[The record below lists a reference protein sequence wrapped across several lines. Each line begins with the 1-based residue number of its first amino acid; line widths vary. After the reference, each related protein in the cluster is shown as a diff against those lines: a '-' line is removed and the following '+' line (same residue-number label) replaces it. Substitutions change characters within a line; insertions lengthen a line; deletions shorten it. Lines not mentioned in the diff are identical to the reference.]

1 MTAVVDAIPV
11 KVPAAP
17 PARPRTLLIGTSLAI
32 GGCFMAFAALLGIY
46 VSTRAG
52 VIATGESWLPD
63 GATIPLTPG
72 TMTLFTFL
80 LSAVT
85 MYWSVYAVGNNDRQ
99 HALMALALTI
109 MFGICSINATT
120 FLYTQMNLGVADSA
134 AGVLIYVISGAH
146 IAMTVA
152 ALVFASLMTFRTLGG
167 EYAGRDREGIVAA
180 SLFWYATIA
189 VYPVIWYAIY
199 VVK

>member
-1 MTAVVDAIPV
+1 MTAVVDTIPA
-11 KVPAAP
+11 KVPTAP

-32 GGCFMAFAALLGIY
+32 GGCFMAFAALMGVY

-52 VIATGESWLPD
+52 VIATGEPWLPD
-63 GATIPLTPG
+63 GSTIPLTPG